1 MSFNEGDLHERYA
14 DVFRAMG
21 MDVPREFTRER
32 HDRLIEGIAR
42 CRDMNAASVIEI
54 NRQERVI
61 EELREKEAAYMD
73 ANHEQGMQ
81 LIEQGKR
88 VAELERML
96 EHDRLEIICYENDV
110 DARDALICDMW
121 PLVLADGA
129 SEAFAERMRELGIE
143 VP

>member
-1 MSFNEGDLHERYA
+1 VSFGDGDLHERVRTLEGYNA
-14 DVFRAMG
+14 SLEDKIDHLKDVNGKLCA
-21 MDVPREFTRER
+21 
-32 HDRLIEGIAR
+32 
-42 CRDMNAASVIEI
+42 EI

-88 VAELERML
+88 IAELERML

-110 DARDALICDMW
+110 DARDALIRDMYCQ
-121 PLVLADGA
+121 LLNAYDAKELDEFGK
-129 SEAFAERMRELGIE
+129 RMRELGIE
-143 VP
+143 ASE